1 MKAAYRKTQEALA
14 TNPKLRAFFG
24 DTFLGRVRDWDEF
37 VAGYLNGRDD
47 RWQSKMKQMFAD
59 KGYESDTFDYYA
71 EAVEKHK
78 GFFERNGFLF
88 ER

>member
-1 MKAAYRKTQEALA
+1 LS
-14 TNPKLRAFFG
+14 
-24 DTFLGRVRDWDEF
+24 DWDQF

-47 RWQSKMKQMFAD
+47 RWQAKMKQMFAD
-59 KGYESDTFDYYA
+59 KGYEPDTFDTYA
-71 EAVEKHK
+71 ETVEKHK